1 MRSKHVLFKIR
12 KNFTMFENWII
23 LVIICL
29 TVFTPLTTK
38 SQVANLP
45 ENATF
50 YDYLNAFYNSDRYN
64 PEDETEGGQKVA
76 HERLSQIWGK
86 RLYPH
91 GDFSIAN
98 RAIIDYAQ
106 SFTPFDNRSE
116 NPNWVCIGPS
126 NGPANSSSN
135 GVGQIHRITFD
146 PGYGMSNQT
155 IYACTGFGGLW
166 RTEND
171 GGLWEVVNTDAL
183 PITSVADVVVNPN
196 NNKEII
202 IATGVADD
210 GVELAYS
217 PNWANTNPIYTIGMY
232 RSIDYG
238 TSWHEINNGFLQEF
252 YNNGG
257 TVRKLEIDQNDPDI
271 VFAATSNGVFRTTN
285 AFDPNPVWEKVF
297 SGPSGNNMDF
307 RSVKFKP
314 GSSSTLY
321 VSAQDIFKSTDG
333 GDTWSTMTGSN
344 TGLDFSAL
352 LPFEPY
358 RINIAV
364 TPANDNRLFAYIW
377 GPNPGSD
384 NSEAYIYYCDNG
396 IWNQLSHKIGYNAK
410 EWIALAASPKN
421 ADEYYFYWYG
431 VYGRENLE
439 DPPVAHAGYI
449 GNGYYADGHVLEYPP
464 YYPPTDPLIFYG
476 HHAGFSVGD
485 LNGAGSSWEYRNTGL
500 QNMLHWSFDDSEFEK
515 DIILTANQDCFHYY
529 KKDGEW
535 RIVPGVIGDSY
546 SARSS
551 GVNRDLFFLSKGD
564 NILWS
569 FNMSTGLKSSESHKR
584 PYDGYAPNN
593 LCHIPKTFSLKTFPN
608 DNSDYFSFS
617 EIYKR
622 IYDWPDG
629 HTSNDLWDIDSD
641 IGKYEPQMWKRQIT
655 EMDFCYA
662 DPNYIYI
669 ATGGVSPDLNGNPL
683 VPQMYKTTYGGN
695 NGDYSDTL
703 GYVPIT
709 YPGMGNNIY
718 PIISGIAVHP
728 TDPNRVWITLIG
740 YDNIDIRVAYS
751 TTGGIVWEDAD
762 PSNSLPRLPINNI
775 VYQYGSD
782 DVLYI
787 ATDAGIYYK
796 DATMENWEEYGEFP
810 HVRVMELDIN
820 YCQNKLRA
828 ATYGRTMW
836 EGDLLPTVNEVYY
849 TISSDE
855 SIIWEKSMSLST
867 GLIIESGAELT
878 IKGIVNVPKDSK
890 IIVKQGGKLIID
902 GGTLKNGCGQPWQ
915 GIQIW
920 GDKTA
925 HQYPDAN
932 GNYQQGYL
940 KLINGATIE
949 NAIIAID
956 LWKPND
962 WSSTGGIVYADEAIF
977 RNNAKS
983 VHALHYRNFNPYN
996 PQQELDYFSNFKIC
1010 TFEITEDYLGYETFY
1025 KHVDLAHVKGIN
1037 FYACDFSVNDQVED
1051 VSIWNSAIAGYDA
1064 QFGVKAICKSQ
1075 HVPCLDEDYDRCT
1088 FSGFYSAIS
1097 AVNDGS
1103 VLLSFNISRADFI
1116 DNAYGVKTRKMNNAS
1131 VLFSDFE
1138 IGHLWDCGAG
1148 IYSDNGTG
1156 FAFEENSFSKYPG
1169 DPALDY
1175 FGIII
1180 YNSEAVNEVYKN
1192 TFNGLSYAN
1201 FSDGKNWVGDD
1212 RYQGLS
1218 YLCNQNSNNYA
1229 DFYVNDYATDKHS
1242 GIQSFQGS
1250 GSNPA
1255 GNTFTQNGATWHFYN
1270 GGEHLVGYYYN
1281 QNENDETP
1289 DDDKIY
1295 HVIKVGKNITNTCPS
1310 HYGGASTRELVLTAL
1325 QKAAAEQDY
1334 YTNLIDY
1341 NNVKTL
1347 YDSYIDGGDTEAE
1360 ILDIQRAQPD
1370 NMWELRAKLL
1380 GYSPHLSFDVLKEV
1394 ADKTDVFPESA
1405 LFDILA
1411 ANPDELKKDT
1421 LISYL
1426 ENKEEPLPEYMVNLL
1441 KQLAEGTTYKTAL
1454 QQQMAGYKH
1463 AYTRAAHDI
1472 IRSLLND
1479 TITDNVELRN
1489 WLDNL
1494 GGITSDRQIIS
1505 SYISEGNFTNAY
1517 ALANMLPQLYKLKDN
1532 ELTEHYYYMDM
1543 LNLHH
1548 ALYQQGRNT
1557 FQLDSTEKADI
1568 IFIANNSTG
1577 VAGAQAK
1584 SILEAVYNEYYDAC
1598 PKVDGTAGYKS
1609 SSIINPNELGKAH
1622 GLNISVK
1629 PNPAKQWAAFYYTLP
1644 EDKSKATITITNA
1657 TGSTIETLEVSE
1669 QHGQKLWDTRKVKP
1683 GTYIYTIR
1691 TDGYSQSGKI
1701 VISK

>member
-1 MRSKHVLFKIR
+1 M
-12 KNFTMFENWII
+12 
-23 LVIICL
+23 
-29 TVFTPLTTK
+29 
-38 SQVANLP
+38 
-45 ENATF
+45 
-50 YDYLNAFYNSDRYN
+50 
-64 PEDETEGGQKVA
+64 
-76 HERLSQIWGK
+76 
-86 RLYPH
+86 
-91 GDFSIAN
+91 
-98 RAIIDYAQ
+98 
-106 SFTPFDNRSE
+106 
-116 NPNWVCIGPS
+116 
-126 NGPANSSSN
+126 NSSSN

-146 PGYGMSNQT
+146 PGYGILNQT

-196 NNKEII
+196 NNQEII
-202 IATGVADD
+202 IATGVADG
-210 GVELAYS
+210 GVEIAYS
-217 PNWANTNPIYTIGMY
+217 PNWGNTNPIYTIGMY

-238 TSWHEINNGFLQEF
+238 ESWHEINDGFLQEF
-252 YNNGG
+252 YINGG
-257 TVRKLEIDQNDPDI
+257 TVRKLEIDQNYPDI

-307 RSVKFKP
+307 RSIKFKP

-321 VSAQDIFKSTDG
+321 ASAQDIFKSTDG
-333 GDTWSTMTGSN
+333 GDTWTTMTGSS
-344 TGLDFSAL
+344 TGLDFSVL

-384 NSEAYIYYCDNG
+384 NSEAYIYYSDNG
-396 IWNQLSHKIGYNAK
+396 SWNQLSHKIGYNAK

-431 VYGRENLE
+431 VYGRENLV
-439 DPPVAHAGYI
+439 DPPVSHAGYI

-485 LNGAGSSWEYRNTGL
+485 LNGATSSWEFRNNGL

-515 DIILTANQDCFHYY
+515 DIIFTANQDCFHYY
-529 KKDGEW
+529 KKDNEW
-535 RIVPGVIGDSY
+535 RFISGGGDSY

-551 GVNRDLFFLSKGD
+551 GVNKDLYFLSNSD
-564 NILWS
+564 NRLYS
-569 FNMSTGLKSSESHKR
+569 FNLSTGQKTTESSKR
-584 PYDGYAPNN
+584 PFDGYDPSS

-629 HTSNDLWDIDSD
+629 HTSNDLWEIDSD
-641 IGKYEPQMWKRQIT
+641 IGKYEPQRWKRQIT

-669 ATGGVSPDLNGNPL
+669 ATGGVSPDLNGDPL
-683 VPQMYKTTYGGN
+683 VPQMYKTIIGGN
-695 NGDYSDTL
+695 DGDYTGIL

-709 YPGMGNNIY
+709 YPGMGNDIY

-728 TDPNRVWITLIG
+728 TNPNRVWITLIG

-751 TTGGIVWEDAD
+751 STGGIVWEDAD
-762 PSNSLPRLPINNI
+762 PNKSLPELPVNNI

-796 DATMENWEEYGEFP
+796 DASMQDWEEYGEFP

-836 EGDLLPTVNEVYY
+836 EGDLQPTANEVYY
-849 TISSDE
+849 TISSGE
-855 SIIWEKSMSLST
+855 SIVWEKSMSLST

-878 IKGIVNVPKDSK
+878 IKEIVNVPKDSK
-890 IIVKQGGKLIID
+890 IIVKQGGKLVVD
-902 GGTLKNGCGQPWQ
+902 GGTLKNGCGQYWQ
-915 GIQIW
+915 GVQVW
-920 GDKTA
+920 GDKAA

-940 KLINGATIE
+940 RLINGATIE

-956 LWKPND
+956 LWEPGN
-962 WSSTGGIVYADEAIF
+962 WSSTGGIVYANGGNEEETKVVF
-977 RNNAKS
+977 RNNAKA
-983 VHALHYRNFNPYN
+983 VRALHYSNFHPYV
-996 PQQELDYFSNFKIC
+996 PGQEMDYNSNFKNC
-1010 TFEITEDYLGYETFY
+1010 TFEITEDYLGDETFY
-1025 KHVDLAHVKGIN
+1025 KHVDLAHVKGID
-1037 FYACDFSVNDQVED
+1037 FQGCDFSLAENVEG
-1051 VSIWNSAIAGYDA
+1051 VSTWNHAIAAYDARFRVSAI
-1064 QFGVKAICKSQ
+1064 CNSQ
-1075 HVPCLDEDYDRCT
+1075 QAPCPEDDYDRCT
-1088 FSGFYSAIS
+1088 FTGFYSAVS
-1097 AVNDGS
+1097 AVNDGNS
-1103 VLLSFNISRADFI
+1103 AVTFSINRADFTN
-1116 DNAYGVKTRKMNNAS
+1116 NAYGVKTREMNNAS

-1138 IGHLWDCGAG
+1138 IGHLWNCGAG
-1148 IYSDNGTG
+1148 IYTDNVTG
-1156 FAFEENSFSKYPG
+1156 FAFEENNFSKYTVG
-1169 DPALDY
+1169 SVSDY

-1180 YNSEAVNEVYKN
+1180 KNSEAVNEVYRN
-1192 TFNGLSYAN
+1192 TFDGLSYAN
-1201 FSDGKNWVGDD
+1201 FSDGRNFLINNRWE
-1212 RYQGLS
+1212 GLA
-1218 YLCNQNSNNYA
+1218 YYCNENTNNYA
-1229 DFYVNDYATDKHS
+1229 DFFVDDYGLNKRS
-1242 GIQSFQGS
+1242 GIQSEQG
-1250 GSNPA
+1250 NDNYTA
-1255 GNTFTQNGATWHFYN
+1255 GNTFTQNGGTWHFYN

-1281 QNENDETP
+1281 QNENDEIP

-1295 HVIKVGKNITNTCPS
+1295 HVAKVGRSVTNNCPS
-1310 HYGGASTRELVLTAL
+1310 HYGGSSELRLVLTAQ
-1325 QKAAAEQDY
+1325 QKAGAEQDY
-1334 YTNLIDY
+1334 YNNLTDY
-1341 NNVKTL
+1341 NSVKTL
-1347 YDSYIDGGDTEAE
+1347 YDSYVDGGDTEAE
-1360 ILDIQRAQPD
+1360 KLDIQNAQPD
-1370 NMWELRAKLL
+1370 DMWDLRAQLL
-1380 GYSPHLSFDVLKEV
+1380 GDSPHLSLEVLKEA
-1394 ADKTDVFPESA
+1394 ADKTDVFTESA

-1421 LISYL
+1421 LLSYL
-1426 ENKEEPLPEYMVNLL
+1426 ENKEEPLPSYMVDLL
-1441 KQLAEGTTYKTAL
+1441 RQLAQGTTYKTAL

-1479 TITDNVELRN
+1479 TVIDNVELRN

-1505 SYISEGNFTNAY
+1505 SYISEGNYTDAL
-1517 ALANMLPQLYKLKDN
+1517 ALANMLPQLYKLKGN
-1532 ELTEHYYYMDM
+1532 ELTEHNYYMDM
-1543 LNLHH
+1543 LDLHH
-1548 ALYQQGRNT
+1548 TLYQQSRNT
-1557 FQLDSTEKADI
+1557 FQLDSTEKANI

-1584 SILEAVYNEYYDAC
+1584 SILEAVYDEYFVDC
-1598 PKVDGTAGYKS
+1598 PEADGSAGYKS
-1609 SSIINPNELGKAH
+1609 SSTINPNALGKAY

-1629 PNPAKQWAAFYYTLP
+1629 PNPAKQWAAFDFTLP
-1644 EDKSKATITITNA
+1644 CDETEATITITNA
-1657 TGSTIETLEVSE
+1657 TGSTVAILEITG
-1669 QHGQKLWDTRKVKP
+1669 QQGQKLWDTRDIKHGV
-1683 GTYIYTIR
+1683 YIYTIK
-1691 TDGYSQSGKI
+1691 TPGFSQSGKI